1 MQGHKMNRY
10 RGGSSSV
17 ASRVGLAHILAQLK
31 AENPVPLRTICDFD
45 LLPVSRGLTTSMA
58 TIIFAEALIKLD

>member
-1 MQGHKMNRY
+1 MNRY

-17 ASRVGLAHILAQLK
+17 ASRVELAHTLAQLK

-45 LLPVSRGLTTSMA
+45 LLPFSRGITTSVAM
-58 TIIFAEALIKLD
+58 IICPKALIKLD